1 MTAPP
6 KNMLI
11 LFLFFVMGKS
21 YSQSDSLVLKADRLG
36 FENVET
42 NENLF
47 DNQKVISASKTLKE
61 VSDLPFTIHIIT
73 KEEILANGYT
83 TLVDVMKMAPGI
95 RVSQPGSALEGETFL
110 MRGLK
115 GNTYTKILING
126 SPIKPFGVV
135 GFPIGAQLPVRQA
148 ERIEIIYGPA
158 AALYGADAN
167 AGVINFIIEDTNR
180 PLFTQA
186 NLSVGSNGYTNI
198 DVTFGGKI
206 GREKKVANF
215 NFYGSST
222 KYNTRRTTY
231 DKANLYNPEI
241 YSNSKKYAES
251 PNYRADTSGIL
262 VNDLPHESR
271 MIGFGFSY
279 KMLKFKA
286 EVMNR
291 EDHAAIGLNPS
302 AVSYFN
308 PSNHVGERIINA
320 EASLGKAY
328 KKFSFESKLGF
339 QDYQMDPRSSLNY
352 VTNTLFE
359 VTDVVNKNLA
369 FNPVDS
375 TFDQIL
381 YDSLSLRVYNQYF
394 SGIRYSFA
402 RSTDIHLDQTFSF
415 FPFKNFEFTV
425 GGQLNLIGSVPQV
438 NFSAIPLNY
447 NIFGSDRDL
456 DPKLVPFQPERY
468 FLTEANVFAQAY
480 LTLNKF
486 NFIGGSQFYHH
497 SIYGKS
503 ANPRL
508 AIIFKPNRSFGIRAF
523 YGKAFRTPIPFY
535 NSNSY
540 FISPAN
546 PIPIIQTEQIL
557 KPEETTSYELGFRWS
572 PNKRFSSDAVLFYT
586 VTDNFISTNLIQ
598 DIPFTEERDFFFGY
612 SNFGNSKSTLYGLQ
626 SSFIFQNILP
636 DNRAYVHFNFTYS
649 NGNEVIPT
657 MLSEQNRVREV
668 PLVIVKN
675 RIFYKPFSKLSFTT
689 DHIYMSGSGNG
700 NNFAQF
706 VFPTVFKGVYTMD
719 LLMRYELNRNFKIY
733 VKLNNV
739 FNNKYPGL
747 NATNTPDDL
756 LFNPQELRVFRM
768 GMNYKMN

>member
-1 MTAPP
+1 MP
-6 KNMLI
+6 LR
-11 LFLFFVMGKS
+11 
-21 YSQSDSLVLKADRLG
+21 LVLLLLLLPITFVFSQVDTLVLETDRLG
-36 FENVET
+36 FEDVKT

-47 DNQKVISASKTLKE
+47 DNQKVVSASKTLKD
-61 VSDLPFTIHIIT
+61 VSDLPFTLLIIT

-83 TLVDVMKMAPGI
+83 TLVDVLKMAPGI

-135 GFPIGAQLPVRQA
+135 GMPIGAQLPIRQA

-167 AGVINFIIEDTNR
+167 AGVINIIIEDTNR

-186 NLSVGSNGYTNI
+186 NLSIGTNGYTNI

-206 GREKKVANF
+206 GRDKKVANF
-215 NFYGSST
+215 NFYGSAT
-222 KYNTRRTTY
+222 KYNTRRTVY
-231 DKANLYNPEI
+231 DKEELYNPES
-241 YSNSKKYAES
+241 YSFSNQYQQS
-251 PNYRADTSGIL
+251 PNYRADTSGII

-271 MIGFGFSY
+271 MIGFGLSY
-279 KMLKFKA
+279 KMLKLKA

-291 EDHAAIGLNPS
+291 EDHSAIGLHPS

-308 PSNHVGERIINA
+308 PSNYTGERIINA
-320 EASLGKAY
+320 EASLGKAL

-339 QDYQMDPRSSLNY
+339 LDYKMDPRSSFNY

-359 VTDVVNKNLA
+359 VTDLVNRNSA
-369 FNPVDS
+369 FNPADS
-375 TFDQIL
+375 TFDQVL

-394 SGIRYSFA
+394 SGVRYSFA

-415 FPFKNFEFTV
+415 FPSKNFEFTV
-425 GGQLNLIGSVPQV
+425 GGQLNLIASVPQV
-438 NFSAIPLNY
+438 NFSSIPLKY
-447 NIFGSDRDL
+447 NIFGDDL
-456 DPKLVPFQPERY
+456 QFNPKNVPFQPERF

-486 NFIGGSQFYHH
+486 NFIGGSQFYNH
-497 SIYGKS
+497 SIYGRS

-508 AIIFKPNRSFGIRAF
+508 AIMFQPSRNLGIRAF

-540 FISPAN
+540 LISAAN
-546 PIPIIQTEQIL
+546 ETPIIQTKQTL
-557 KPEETTSYELGFRWS
+557 KPEETTSYEFGFRWS
-572 PNKRFSSDAVLFYT
+572 PNKNISSDVVFFYT
-586 VTDNFISTNLIQ
+586 KTENFISTNIVA
-598 DIPFTEERDFFFGY
+598 DVPFTEERDFFLGY
-612 SNFGNSKSTLYGLQ
+612 TNFGDSRATLYGIQ
-626 SSFIFQNILP
+626 SSFVFQNILP
-636 DNRAYVHFNFTYS
+636 DNRAYIHFNLTYS
-649 NGNEVIPT
+649 NGTEVIPT
-657 MLSEQNRVREV
+657 MQAAQNRVREV
-668 PLVIVKN
+668 PLVIAKN
-675 RIFYKPFSKLSFTT
+675 RIFFRAFTKLSFTT

-700 NNFAQF
+700 NNFARTT
-706 VFPTVFKGVYTMD
+706 FPTIFKGVYTLD
-719 LLMRYELNRNFKIY
+719 VLMRYELNRNFKIFF
-733 VKLNNV
+733 KFNNV
-739 FNNKYPGL
+739 FNNKYAGL

-756 LFNPQELRVFRM
+756 LYNAQELRVFKL